1 MTKRIVD
8 SEKLPRPF
16 AQYSNAVEAGGFLFV
31 TGHVGLD
38 PRTGRLV
45 KGGIEAQTRATL
57 DTIRTLV
64 EADGLTLDDVV
75 CVNVYMSDYKDFRKM
90 DKVYRE
96 YFPKDPPARTCV
108 RASTLKGMLV
118 EINAIAHRSA

>member
-38 PRTGRLV
+38 PKTGRLV
-45 KGGIEAQTRATL
+45 KGGIEPQTRATL
-57 DTIRTLV
+57 DTIKTLV
-64 EADGLTLDDVV
+64 EADGLTLEDVV
-75 CVNVYMSDYKDFRKM
+75 CVNVYLTDYRDFRKM

-118 EINAIAHRSA
+118 EINAIAYRSR